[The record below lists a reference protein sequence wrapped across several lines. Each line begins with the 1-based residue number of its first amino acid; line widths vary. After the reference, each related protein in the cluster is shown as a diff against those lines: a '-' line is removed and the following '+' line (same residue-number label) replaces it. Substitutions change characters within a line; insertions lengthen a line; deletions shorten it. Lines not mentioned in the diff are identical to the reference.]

1 MGRRFGFLLRYWWV
15 LALATLGV
23 ATLLTAPREARPD
36 EVENRMLAGAPV
48 CSVDTILDGSFMT
61 GVEEWLSD
69 SVAGR
74 RSLIETAERVQEA
87 FALGGED
94 DTLAAAEILEAIGQE
109 TLATPEPT
117 QGATAEEAVPA
128 ATQMPATAPATDAA
142 FEELEETTFW
152 VRNNDGAVRTV
163 YRFPPE
169 NVANAAEILN
179 LFRSAL
185 PEDGHVIFSET
196 PVADTA
202 NSYLN
207 LRDEYEAWGS
217 DMEAALQAVVG
228 DGVLIVNA
236 TEALL
241 PHLENGEYL
250 YFRSDHHWTA
260 RGAWIIYCAM
270 MERLG
275 VPPLAYEDYTY
286 RVRREAFGSQGQGN
300 HDVLEVMEAIKPVES
315 YLLSDLVD
323 REEVPFMAYGSS
335 TYTAFLGGTRGPW
348 RLFETGA
355 HTGRTALLL
364 GDSFSNALLPYLLP
378 HYDRVI
384 MTDPRASYYD
394 ARASG
399 ASMREYIEYY
409 GVDDVY
415 IMVCFA
421 TSINSTLFTRGTL
434 VEHFD
439 D

>member
-1 MGRRFGFLLRYWWV
+1 MGRRFAFLLRYWWV
-15 LALATLGV
+15 LSLAALGL

-36 EVENRMLAGAPV
+36 EDENRMLAAAPA
-48 CSVDTILDGSFMT
+48 CSVEAVLDGSFMA

-69 SVAGR
+69 AVVGR
-74 RSLIETAERVQEA
+74 RTLIDAAERVQGA
-87 FALGGED
+87 FALGGGED
-94 DTLAAAEILEAIGQE
+94 DLAGGELIEAIGRE
-109 TLATPEPT
+109 TLATPEPE
-117 QGATAEEAVPA
+117 QPRGEAPPA
-128 ATQMPATAPATDAA
+128 ATQPPAQAPAEDAA
-142 FEELEETTFW
+142 PDDIPETTFW
-152 VRNNDGAVRTV
+152 IRSNDGSVRTV

-169 NVANAAEILN
+169 NVAVTAGILN

-185 PEDGHVIFSET
+185 PEDGRVVFAET

-202 NSYLN
+202 NGYLRR
-207 LRDEYEAWGS
+207 RDEYEAWGS
-217 DMEAALQAVVG
+217 DMEEALQSVVD
-228 DGVLIVNA
+228 DGVVIVNA
-236 TEALL
+236 AEALL

-260 RGAWIIYCAM
+260 RGAWIVYCAM

-275 VPPLAYEDYTY
+275 APPLAYDDYTY
-286 RVRREAFGSQGQGN
+286 RVRREAFGAAGRGN
-300 HDVLEVMEAIKPVES
+300 HDVLEVMEPVKPVES
-315 YLLSDLVD
+315 YLLSNLTE
-323 REEVPFMAYGSS
+323 REQVEFMAYGSFA
-335 TYTAFLGGTRGPW
+335 YKAFLGGTRGPW

-355 HTGRTALLL
+355 RTGRTALLL

-421 TSINSTLFTRGTL
+421 TSINSTLFTQGTIIK
-434 VEHFD
+434 HFD